1 MSSFITPS
9 AAYTT
14 GVPIG
19 QYQAWGNN
27 DATVRDGQRLI
38 SNVNDSLWGAWD
50 ELAND
55 GNYINPMIG
64 FYLTYEMP
72 LFSQSNPKEHIL
84 DIYVGQDTTTGHYL
98 LKNLVVNINN
108 SRTTHTIYYPL
119 FVPAG
124 SRIWAR
130 MATRFADDGSQRAL
144 LGVQILPV
152 YGSVNEMDGCY
163 SKHETVGLVDRSNDR
178 DGGTVSSNPTAIN
191 TWGPWFYLGNTNF
204 RWEGW
209 LLSVQPRG
217 ATSNSAQSFQ
227 VSAGDPTDT
236 NYVELGG
243 ESPYLRGPDSIQLQS
258 QYYSSRF
265 TQCNL
270 PAGTPIWVRYATSNA
285 AGTSSDSYVCVE
297 GIG

>member
-55 GNYINPMIG
+55 GDYINPMIG

-130 MATRFADDGSQRAL
+130 MATRFADDGTRRAL

-163 SKHETVGLVDRSNDR
+163 SKHETIGLEDRSNDR
-178 DGGTVSSNPTAIN
+178 EGGIISSNPTAN
-191 TWGPWFYLGNTNF
+191 DTWGPWFYIGNTGF

-217 ATSNSAQSFQ
+217 NTGDARESYQ

-243 ESPYLRGPDSIQLQS
+243 ESFRYNDSASIQLQS
-258 QYYSSRF
+258 QYHTSRF
-265 TQCNL
+265 TQCNI
-270 PAGTPIWVRYATSNA
+270 PMGTPIWVRYATNA
-285 AGTSSDSYVCVE
+285 NFGTMSDSYVCVE